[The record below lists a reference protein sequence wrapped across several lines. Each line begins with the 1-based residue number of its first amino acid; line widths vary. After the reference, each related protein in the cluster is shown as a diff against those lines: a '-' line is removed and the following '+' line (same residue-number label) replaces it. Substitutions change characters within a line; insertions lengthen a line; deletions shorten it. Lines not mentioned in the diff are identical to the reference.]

1 MLSHMICSPPEEP
14 RNRLIR
20 DILDRQPLLV
30 AVDSF
35 VSRVRGPI
43 MTIASS
49 RQTKKSDD
57 DGEATFR
64 KTLQIAT
71 VGEDSEGVLAGV
83 RNAPAN
89 KLVLLCYERDR
100 EVAKRL
106 ASNISETLKTEVEVH
121 DNIRPEHSYKDIMQV
136 FSEIVEKNRDDFE
149 DFLLNVSGG
158 DKMICI
164 AAAVTSFILGFKAF
178 FCKGDECVMLPPM
191 KLSYTELVSEVKMSI
206 LRALDKAGGEVDSLD
221 ELSKLTNYGK
231 PLLSYHIH
239 GSEDARGLID
249 LGLARATRHSRGKTK
264 VTLTTL
270 GKMLLVEKIE
280 A

>member
-1 MLSHMICSPPEEP
+1 MT
-14 RNRLIR
+14 
-20 DILDRQPLLV
+20 
-30 AVDSF
+30 AVEK
-35 VSRVRGPI
+35 
-43 MTIASS
+43 AKH
-49 RQTKKSDD
+49 KKESEDE
-57 DGEATFR
+57 DGGAFR

-71 VGEDSEGVLAGV
+71 IGEDPEGVLAGV

-89 KLVLLCYERDR
+89 KLVLICYQHDS

-106 ASNISETLKTEVEVH
+106 ALKIGETLKEDVDVFDT
-121 DNIRPEHSYKDIMQV
+121 IRPEHSYKDIMQA
-136 FSEIVEKNRDDFE
+136 FSDIVQKNKDQFD
-149 DFLLNVSGG
+149 DFLLNVSSG

-191 KLSYTELVSEVKMSI
+191 KLSYTEMVSEVKLNI

-249 LGLARATRHSRGKTK
+249 LGLAQATRHARGKTK

>member
-1 MLSHMICSPPEEP
+1 
-14 RNRLIR
+14 
-20 DILDRQPLLV
+20 V
-30 AVDSF
+30 
-35 VSRVRGPI
+35 
-43 MTIASS
+43 
-49 RQTKKSDD
+49 TKRKRESDD
-57 DGEATFR
+57 ESSGVFR

-71 VGEDSEGVLAGV
+71 VGEDSEGVLSGV

-89 KLVLLCYERDR
+89 KLALICYERDKELVR
-100 EVAKRL
+100 RL
-106 ASNISETLKTEVEVH
+106 ANRISETLKADVEVY
-121 DNIRPEHSYKDIMQV
+121 DTIRPEHSYKDIMQA
-136 FSEIVEKNRDDFE
+136 FSDIVGKNREQYD
-149 DFLLNVSGG
+149 DFLLNVSSG

-191 KLSYTELVSEVKMSI
+191 KLSYTELVSEVKMNI
-206 LRALDKAGGEVDSLD
+206 LRALDKAGGEVESLD

-249 LGLARATRHSRGKTK
+249 LGLAQATRHSRGKTK

-280 A
+280 ETPKGGKT

>member
-1 MLSHMICSPPEEP
+1 LT
-14 RNRLIR
+14 
-20 DILDRQPLLV
+20 V
-30 AVDSF
+30 AV
-35 VSRVRGPI
+35 VP
-43 MTIASS
+43 
-49 RQTKKSDD
+49 RQHHSPTSDEE
-57 DGEATFR
+57 GGFR

-71 VGEDSEGVLAGV
+71 IGEDADGVLAGV

-89 KLVLLCYERDR
+89 KLALICYERDKD
-100 EVAKRL
+100 VAKRL
-106 ASNISETLKTEVEVH
+106 AVSISGTLKEEVEVF
-121 DNIRPEHSYKDIMQV
+121 DKIRPEHCYKDIMQV
-136 FSEIVEKNRDDFE
+136 FSDVVEKNKDNFD
-149 DFLLNVSGG
+149 DFLLNVSAG

-191 KLSYTELVSEVKMSI
+191 KLSYTEMVSEVKLNI
-206 LRALDKAGGEVDSLD
+206 LRALDKVGGEVDSLD

-249 LGLARATRHSRGKTK
+249 LGLAQATRHARGKTK
-264 VTLTTL
+264 VSLTTL

-280 A
+280 T

>member
-1 MLSHMICSPPEEP
+1 MARTS
-14 RNRLIR
+14 N
-20 DILDRQPLLV
+20 V
-30 AVDSF
+30 ADSREKRR
-35 VSRVRGPI
+35 S
-43 MTIASS
+43 ASES
-49 RQTKKSDD
+49 SSGR
-57 DGEATFR
+57 TFR

-71 VGEDSEGVLAGV
+71 VGEDPGGVLSGV

-89 KLVLLCYERDR
+89 KLVLVCYERDKD
-100 EVAKRL
+100 VAKRL
-106 ASNISETLKTEVEVH
+106 ATSIQETLKTEAEVY
-121 DNIRPEHSYKDIMQV
+121 DNVRPEHCYKDIMQV
-136 FSEIVEKNRDDFE
+136 FSSMVEKNKEVFD
-149 DFLLNVSGG
+149 DFLLNVSSG

-191 KLSYTELVSEVKMSI
+191 KLSYTEMVSEVKLNI

-249 LGLARATRHSRGKTK
+249 LGLAEATRHSRGKTK
-264 VTLTTL
+264 VLLTTL

-280 A
+280 PKAKLG

>member
-1 MLSHMICSPPEEP
+1 MVRTSPAVELVGKRAKVPES
-14 RNRLIR
+14 
-20 DILDRQPLLV
+20 
-30 AVDSF
+30 AG
-35 VSRVRGPI
+35 SR
-43 MTIASS
+43 
-49 RQTKKSDD
+49 
-57 DGEATFR
+57 TFR

-71 VGEDSEGVLAGV
+71 IGEDSSGVLSGV

-89 KLVLLCYERDR
+89 KLVLICYEREKEAAR
-100 EVAKRL
+100 RL
-106 ASNISETLKTEVEVH
+106 SISISDTLKTEVEVY
-121 DNIRPEHSYKDIMQV
+121 DIIRPEQCYKDIMQV
-136 FSEIVEKNRDDFE
+136 FSQIVEKNRPNFDDFI
-149 DFLLNVSGG
+149 LNVSSG

-191 KLSYTELVSEVKMSI
+191 KLSYTEMVSEVKLNI

-249 LGLARATRHSRGKTK
+249 LGLAEATRHSRGKTK
-264 VTLTTL
+264 VTITTL

-280 A
+280 G

>member
-1 MLSHMICSPPEEP
+1 
-14 RNRLIR
+14 
-20 DILDRQPLLV
+20 
-30 AVDSF
+30 
-35 VSRVRGPI
+35 
-43 MTIASS
+43 MTIVDTASRHGKRS
-49 RQTKKSDD
+49 EDEPDK
-57 DGEATFR
+57 TFR

-71 VGEDSEGVLAGV
+71 VGEDSGGVLAGV

-89 KLVLLCYERDR
+89 KLILICYDHEK

-106 ASNISETLKTEVEVH
+106 ALSITETLKADVEVY
-121 DNIRPEHSYKDIMQV
+121 DTIRPEHSYKDIMQV
-136 FSEIVEKNRDDFE
+136 FSEIVEKNKEQFD
-149 DFLLNVSGG
+149 DFLLNVSSG

-191 KLSYTELVSEVKMSI
+191 KLSYTELVSEVKLNI
-206 LRALDKAGGEVDSLD
+206 LRALDKAGGEVESLD

-249 LGLARATRHSRGKTK
+249 LGLAQASRHSRGKTK

>member
-1 MLSHMICSPPEEP
+1 MKK
-14 RNRLIR
+14 
-20 DILDRQPLLV
+20 LV
-30 AVDSF
+30 AKTDRHGNESDEDSAR
-35 VSRVRGPI
+35 S
-43 MTIASS
+43 
-49 RQTKKSDD
+49 
-57 DGEATFR
+57 FR
-64 KTLQIAT
+64 RTVQIAT
-71 VGEDSEGVLAGV
+71 VDKDSNGVLAGV

-89 KLVLLCYERDR
+89 KLVLICYDHNKD
-100 EVAKRL
+100 VAKRL
-106 ASNISETLKTEVEVH
+106 AASITETLKTEVEVY
-121 DNIRPEHSYKDIMQV
+121 DNVRVEHSYKDIMQV
-136 FSEIVEKNRDDFE
+136 FSQIIEKNKDQYD
-149 DFLLNVSGG
+149 DFLLNVSSG

-191 KLSYTELVSEVKMSI
+191 KLSYTELVSEVKISI

-249 LGLARATRHSRGKTK
+249 LGLAEATRHLRGRTK
-264 VTLTTL
+264 VRLTTL
-270 GKMLLVEKIE
+270 GKMFLVEKIK

>member
-1 MLSHMICSPPEEP
+1 L
-14 RNRLIR
+14 
-20 DILDRQPLLV
+20 
-30 AVDSF
+30 
-35 VSRVRGPI
+35 
-43 MTIASS
+43 TIATGH
-49 RQTKKSDD
+49 RPHKSEDE
-57 DGEATFR
+57 DGGSFR

-71 VGEDSEGVLAGV
+71 VGEDSDGVLAGV

-89 KLVLLCYERDR
+89 KLVLLCYDRDKD
-100 EVAKRL
+100 VAKKL
-106 ASNISETLKTEVEVH
+106 ATTINETLKAEVEVY
-121 DNIRPEHSYKDIMQV
+121 DKIRPEHSYKDIMQV
-136 FSEIVEKNRDDFE
+136 FSEIVEKNRENFD
-149 DFLLNVSGG
+149 DFLLNVSAG

-191 KLSYTELVSEVKMSI
+191 KLSYTEMVSEVKLNI

-249 LGLARATRHSRGKTK
+249 LGLAQATRHARGKTK

-280 A
+280 T

>member
-1 MLSHMICSPPEEP
+1 MKRERAE
-14 RNRLIR
+14 RLK
-20 DILDRQPLLV
+20 DV
-30 AVDSF
+30 
-35 VSRVRGPI
+35 GPAI
-43 MTIASS
+43 GQRREGS
-49 RQTKKSDD
+49 SDD
-57 DGEATFR
+57 DSEAVFR

-71 VGEDSEGVLAGV
+71 VGEDPEGVLAGV

-89 KLVLLCYERDR
+89 KLVLICYERDR

-106 ASNISETLKTEVEVH
+106 ALNITENLKAEVEVY
-121 DNIRPEHSYKDIMQV
+121 DKIRPEHSYKDIMQA
-136 FSEIVEKNRDDFE
+136 FSEIAEKNRDKFD

-164 AAAVTSFILGFKAF
+164 ASAVTSFILGFKAF

-191 KLSYTELVSEVKMSI
+191 KLSYTEMVSDVKMNI

>member
-1 MLSHMICSPPEEP
+1 MARSSGATQLSV
-14 RNRLIR
+14 R
-20 DILDRQPLLV
+20 
-30 AVDSF
+30 
-35 VSRVRGPI
+35 RVKESESEG
-43 MTIASS
+43 A
-49 RQTKKSDD
+49 K
-57 DGEATFR
+57 AFR
-64 KTLQIAT
+64 KTVQIAT
-71 VGEDSEGVLAGV
+71 IGEDSEGVLSGV

-89 KLVLLCYERDR
+89 KLVLIGYVKDR
-100 EVAKRL
+100 EIARRL
-106 ASNISETLKTEVEVH
+106 SVSITDTLKAEVEVH
-121 DNIRPEHSYKDIMQV
+121 DTIRPEHCYKDIMQV
-136 FSEIVEKNRDDFE
+136 FQKIVEKDQSDYD
-149 DFLLNVSGG
+149 DFLLNVSSG

-191 KLSYTELVSEVKMSI
+191 KLSYTELVSEVKLNI
-206 LRALDKAGGEVDSLD
+206 LRALDKAGGEVESLD

-249 LGLARATRHSRGKTK
+249 LGLAEATRHSRGKTK

-280 A
+280 RS

>member
-1 MLSHMICSPPEEP
+1 MRTSKLYFNRKVFKGTGMRKPLTVAEVASRRTKDSEEEP
-14 RNRLIR
+14 
-20 DILDRQPLLV
+20 
-30 AVDSF
+30 
-35 VSRVRGPI
+35 G
-43 MTIASS
+43 
-49 RQTKKSDD
+49 
-57 DGEATFR
+57 GTFR

-89 KLVLLCYERDR
+89 KLALICYDHDKES
-100 EVAKRL
+100 AKRL
-106 ASNISETLKTEVEVH
+106 ATRISDTLKVEVEVY
-121 DNIRPEHSYKDIMQV
+121 DTIRPEHSYKDIMQV
-136 FSEIVEKNRDDFE
+136 FSDIVRKNQEQFD
-149 DFLLNVSGG
+149 DFLLNVSSG

-178 FCKGDECVMLPPM
+178 FCKGDACVMLPPM
-191 KLSYTELVSEVKMSI
+191 KLSYTEMVSDVKLNI
-206 LRALDKAGGEVDSLD
+206 LRALDKAGGEVESLD

-249 LGLARATRHSRGKTK
+249 LGLAQASRHSRGKTK

-270 GKMLLVEKIE
+270 GKMLLVEKIKT
-280 A
+280 

>member
-1 MLSHMICSPPEEP
+1 MVPTVDAASRHGKGSKSEP
-14 RNRLIR
+14 
-20 DILDRQPLLV
+20 
-30 AVDSF
+30 
-35 VSRVRGPI
+35 VRP
-43 MTIASS
+43 
-49 RQTKKSDD
+49 
-57 DGEATFR
+57 FR
-64 KTLQIAT
+64 KTVQIAT
-71 VGEDSEGVLAGV
+71 VGEESGGVLAGV

-89 KLVLLCYERDR
+89 KLVLICYERDK
-100 EVAKRL
+100 EVARRL
-106 ASNISETLKTEVEVH
+106 GKSMTDSLKTEVEVY
-121 DNIRPEHSYKDIMQV
+121 DKIRPEQCYKDIMQIFTQIV
-136 FSEIVEKNRDDFE
+136 DFTQIVEKNREHYD
-149 DFLLNVSGG
+149 DFLLNVSSG

-191 KLSYTELVSEVKMSI
+191 KLSYTEMVSEVKMSI
-206 LRALDKAGGEVDSLD
+206 LKALDGVGGEVESLD
-221 ELSKLTNYGK
+221 ELGKLTNYGK

-249 LGLARATRHSRGKTK
+249 LGLVDAVRHSRGKTK

>member
-1 MLSHMICSPPEEP
+1 MLHGNRIP
-14 RNRLIR
+14 RTLT
-20 DILDRQPLLV
+20 V
-30 AVDSF
+30 A
-35 VSRVRGPI
+35 G
-43 MTIASS
+43 TSS
-49 RQTKKSDD
+49 KHRRESDD
-57 DGEATFR
+57 ESGVFR

-89 KLVLLCYERDR
+89 KLALLCYDRDK

-106 ASNISETLKTEVEVH
+106 ALRITETLKADVEVY
-121 DNIRPEHSYKDIMQV
+121 DKIRAEHSYKDIMQV
-136 FSEIVEKNRDDFE
+136 FSDIVEKNKEQFD
-149 DFLLNVSGG
+149 DFLLNVSSG

-178 FCKGDECVMLPPM
+178 FCKGDACVMLPPI
-191 KLSYTELVSEVKMSI
+191 KLSYTEMVSDVKLSI
-206 LRALDKAGGEVDSLD
+206 LRALDKAGGEVESLD
-221 ELSKLTNYGK
+221 ELGKLTNYGK

-249 LGLARATRHSRGKTK
+249 LGLAQAVRHSRGKTK

-280 A
+280 EKPKGPRA

>member
-1 MLSHMICSPPEEP
+1 MPWQMAVTQTGSRRKKEVEEES
-14 RNRLIR
+14 
-20 DILDRQPLLV
+20 
-30 AVDSF
+30 A
-35 VSRVRGPI
+35 
-43 MTIASS
+43 
-49 RQTKKSDD
+49 
-57 DGEATFR
+57 FR

-71 VGEDSEGVLAGV
+71 VGEDAEGVLAGV

-89 KLVLLCYERDR
+89 KLALICYNHDK
-100 EVAKRL
+100 EVARRVATK
-106 ASNISETLKTEVEVH
+106 ITETLKADVEVY
-121 DNIRPEHSYKDIMQV
+121 DSVRPENSYKDIMQV
-136 FSEIVEKNRDDFE
+136 FSQIVEKNKGQFD
-149 DFLLNVSGG
+149 DFLLNVSSG

-191 KLSYTELVSEVKMSI
+191 KLSYTEMVSDVKLNI
-206 LRALDKAGGEVDSLD
+206 LSALDKAGGEVESLD

-270 GKMLLVEKIE
+270 GKMLLVQKIE
-280 A
+280 P